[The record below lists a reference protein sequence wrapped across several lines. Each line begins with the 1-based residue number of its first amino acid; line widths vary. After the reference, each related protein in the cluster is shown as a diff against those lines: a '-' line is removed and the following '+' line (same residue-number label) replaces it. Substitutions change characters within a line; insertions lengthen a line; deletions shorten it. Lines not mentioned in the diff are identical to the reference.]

1 MCVKVV
7 KLISPEKQTS
17 CYPVQV
23 STIFAGRTFSGVQ
36 LLTNE
41 CKPPDKR
48 MNVSHLTKQKCS
60 TSTYKTHYIHT
71 GTFFWGGER
80 ESFSL
85 TLKVIIVIS
94 KSHSNSY
101 LHFWNHTRSH
111 KYNNLITLELA
122 KKLNE
127 SQCDIRYSIMN
138 HAWIEKAMSE
148 AVQHSKICPGKLS
161 VGKESTPKHVSGS
174 FYSSYELV
182 CSEGCGKKMHVETDV
197 CNEKPDPD
205 LNCNDTTANDSAITK
220 VF

>member
-41 CKPPDKR
+41 CKPPDK
-48 MNVSHLTKQKCS
+48 TKVFNFNLQN
-60 TSTYKTHYIHT
+60 TLHTYRYFLF
-71 GTFFWGGER
+71 GGGE
-80 ESFSL
+80 SFPL

>member
-1 MCVKVV
+1 MEYVSFFKVFFFLV
-7 KLISPEKQTS
+7 RNFNFK
-17 CYPVQV
+17 
-23 STIFAGRTFSGVQ
+23 
-36 LLTNE
+36 
-41 CKPPDKR
+41 
-48 MNVSHLTKQKCS
+48 SHPYAYVHETTKQNNS
-60 TSTYKTHYIHT
+60 
-71 GTFFWGGER
+71 FLGGGGR
-80 ESFSL
+80 VSRS